1 MRRLLLA
8 ALAVLCSAGAA
19 VAAAPG
25 VSAHALAQSS
35 DPAEGATLDQA
46 PSAVTVTFG
55 EPPDPKLSTIRV
67 LDTSGQSFDAGPT
80 QAVSGNPDALRVAVK
95 PLPRGVY
102 TVTWRTVS
110 TVDGHF
116 ASGAFAF
123 GVGVAPQGA
132 AASGSATSAGAPP
145 PSALAVAG
153 RWMLFAG
160 LVLLIGATFTAL
172 VVFRAPPPST
182 LPLLIVGWLLA
193 AAGTWGVAEAQR
205 AAADA
210 SWSDVFS
217 TSLGHTLVTR
227 IIPTAIAGVG
237 VLGTWLVRGRL
248 RATAIAVTG
257 LAAAGAMWA
266 DAAAS
271 HAGGQS
277 PAAFNLLMQWLH
289 VVAVGLWIGGLAAV
303 LLAVRGLPTAGKA
316 AAARRLSTTALIT
329 LLVVAATGI
338 ARSVVEVQ
346 SWGNLT
352 GTAFGKLVILKLAL
366 IALLAVLGAVNRLR
380 SVPAAGRALRG
391 LRVVGS
397 TEVVVGATAL
407 LVAAALVNVAPP
419 VSSAQAS
426 TAGTQPLVVTG
437 SDDATTVRVRLEVSP
452 GTPGFNH
459 FTAHVTDYDTGA
471 TVPAQSVQ
479 LGFRMPA
486 RPDVG
491 SSTLTL
497 SGGSQ
502 GPWTGSGAN
511 LSIDGTWGVTVL
523 VERGAESA
531 EVPLRLTTRSLPQK
545 IDSSR
550 VPGEPTLYTVHLTA
564 GRTVQVYI
572 DPDKR
577 GTVEFHS
584 TFFDA
589 SGNELPVTSATIT
602 MTPPGAGAQPQ
613 SLPTRQ
619 LEPGHYVADATL
631 GAGSYRFDITGTT
644 SSGETIATHIDITA
658 GT

>member
-1 MRRLLLA
+1 MRRIRLA
-8 ALAVLCSAGAA
+8 ALGVLCAAGFAVGLAPAA
-19 VAAAPG
+19 
-25 VSAHALAQSS
+25 SAHALAQSS
-35 DPAEGATLDQA
+35 DPAEGSTVEQPPA
-46 PSAVTVTFG
+46 AVTVTFG

-67 LDTSGQSFDAGPT
+67 LDTAGQSYDAGPT

-95 PLPRGVY
+95 PLARGVY
-102 TVTWRTVS
+102 TVSWRTVS

-116 ASGAFAF
+116 ATGAFAF
-123 GVGVAPQGA
+123 GVGVAAQGA
-132 AASGSATSAGAPP
+132 ATAGRATSSGAPP

-160 LVLLIGATFTAL
+160 LLLLVGAGFAAL
-172 VVFRAPPPST
+172 MLFRVPPSST
-182 LPLLIVGWLLA
+182 LPLLVIGWLLT
-193 AAGTWGVAEAQR
+193 AAGTYGVAEAQR
-205 AAADA
+205 AAAGV

-217 TSLGHTLVTR
+217 TSLGHTLITR
-227 IIPTAIAGVG
+227 IIPTAIAGLG
-237 VLGTWLVRGRL
+237 VLSVWLRRGRV
-248 RATAIAVTG
+248 RKAAIVVTG

-277 PAAFNLLMQWLH
+277 PAMFNLLAQWLH

-303 LLAVRGLPTAGKA
+303 LLGVRGLPSPDRA

-329 LLVVAATGI
+329 LVVVAATGI

-346 SWGNLT
+346 SWGNLA

-366 IALLAVLGAVNRLR
+366 IGLLALLGAVNRLR
-380 SVPAAGRALRG
+380 SVPAAARTLRG

-419 VSSAQAS
+419 VSSAQAA
-426 TAGTQPLVVTG
+426 TAVAQPLVVTG
-437 SDDATTVRVRLEVSP
+437 TDDATTVRARLEVSP
-452 GTPGFNH
+452 GTPGFNR
-459 FTAHVTDYDTGA
+459 FRLHVTDYDTGA
-471 TVPAQSVQ
+471 PVSAQTVQ
-479 LGFRMPA
+479 LEFRMPA

-491 SSTLTL
+491 NSTLALAGHGRGTWM
-497 SGGSQ
+497 GR
-502 GPWTGSGAN
+502 GAN
-511 LSIDGTWGVTVL
+511 LSIDGSWEVTAL

-545 IDSSR
+545 IDVSR
-550 VPGEPTLYTVHLTA
+550 VPGEPTLYTIHLAA

-572 DPDKR
+572 DPNKL
-577 GTVEFHS
+577 GPVEFHS

-602 MTPPGAGAQPQ
+602 MTPPSAGAQPQ
-613 SLPTRQ
+613 ALPTRQ
-619 LEPGHYVADATL
+619 LEPGHYVADAIL
-631 GAGSYRFDITGTT
+631 GTGSYRFDITGTT
-644 SSGETIATHIDITA
+644 SSGETIAIHIDITA